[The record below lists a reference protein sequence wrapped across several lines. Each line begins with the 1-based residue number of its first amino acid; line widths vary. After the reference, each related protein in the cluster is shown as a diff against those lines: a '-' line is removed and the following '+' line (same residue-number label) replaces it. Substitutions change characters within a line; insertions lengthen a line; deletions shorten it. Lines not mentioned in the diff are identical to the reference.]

1 MEWNYKNHFSISL
14 ILSHTHHMDER
25 HMWPGINQYI
35 IIIADDDFLSW
46 LSLIVTLAKNN
57 TSNVASTTSAHRI

>member
-1 MEWNYKNHFSISL
+1 
-14 ILSHTHHMDER
+14 
-25 HMWPGINQYI
+25 MWPGINQYI